1 MRRYRAGMSA
11 ATRRPARWLV
21 KTEPETYSIDDLA
34 RDRRTWWEGVRNYQ
48 ARNLMRDS
56 MQVGDEVIVYHSN
69 ADPPAAVGLARVS
82 RPAAADATA
91 LDARSEYFD
100 PKATAAEP
108 IWRCVELEFVERFAR
123 PVPLAEIRAT
133 PGLEGLPLLAKG
145 QRLSVQPVGGREF
158 EILVRLG
165 RGTGKSPAPKAGKA
179 PAGARKAR
187 RG

>member
-1 MRRYRAGMSA
+1 MPAAPRPSA
-11 ATRRPARWLV
+11 FWLV

-56 MQVGDEVIVYHSN
+56 MKVGDEVIVYHSN

-82 RPAAADATA
+82 RPAAGDATA
-91 LDARSEYFD
+91 LDAGSEYFD

-108 IWRCVELEFVERFAR
+108 IWMCVEIEFVERFAH

-133 PGLEGLPLLAKG
+133 PGLERLPLLQKG
-145 QRLSVQPVGGREF
+145 QRLSVQPVGAGEF
-158 EILVRLG
+158 ALFVRLG
-165 RGTGKSPAPKAGKA
+165 RGKGKA
-179 PAGARKAR
+179 PAAGSRAAGSGGAKSR
-187 RG
+187 RN

>member
-1 MRRYRAGMSA
+1 MPA
-11 ATRRPARWLV
+11 ANRPPAFWLV

-56 MQVGDEVIVYHSN
+56 MRVGDEVIVYHSN

-91 LDARSEYFD
+91 LDPRSDQFD
-100 PKATAAEP
+100 PKATPAEP
-108 IWRCVELEFVERFAR
+108 IWLCVELEFVERFSR

-133 PGLEGLPLLAKG
+133 AGLERLPLLQKG

-158 EILVRLG
+158 AVLVRLG
-165 RGTGKSPAPKAGKA
+165 RAGGKTPAARAGKA
-179 PAGARKAR
+179 RSG
-187 RG
+187 